1 MVDIKQK
8 PKQNEAVIIQADE
21 GYSIIIF
28 KEKGSGEQVEIDRV
42 RVAANADNQYKKLE
56 YIMQ

>member
-8 PKQNEAVIIQADE
+8 LKQNEAVIIQADE

-42 RVAANADNQYKKLE
+42 RVAANADN
-56 YIMQ
+56 